1 MPRTF
6 SGDHA
11 PMANAASAPGKPES
25 HPPAKILYHTLRH
38 RQGLSHEAATRCLRE
53 ALKSCFRAV

>member
-1 MPRTF
+1 
-6 SGDHA
+6 
-11 PMANAASAPGKPES
+11 MANAASAPGKPES